1 VAHLLSSARAL
12 IVVDPALQAH
22 PSGAYGRL
30 KQQIVALVSPEGPIV
45 KILVSGAGI
54 AGLACALDLGT
65 RGHDV
70 TVVEYA
76 RHLRIKGTPID
87 VRGDAIEI
95 VDRMGLLARIRE
107 QRVRMS
113 ELNQFV
119 DADGEPVASIPM
131 AEVSDSEDD
140 IEIVREDLV
149 HILADALP
157 DTATIRFGDSI
168 EALTDDGDGVDVE
181 FRSGRT
187 ERYDLVLGAD
197 GQHSAVRRLVFGPE
211 RDHLRHLGVYI
222 ALADLPDEAGPDG
235 VTLHNVPGRMVG
247 IARFN
252 GARFKGTALAMF
264 TFRSE
269 WLDFDHRDLDAQKKI
284 LVDAFAGHTSWKI
297 PQLLDAARAD
307 PELFF
312 DSASQI
318 HMPSWHRGRVAL
330 VGDAGYCAAFL
341 SGRGTSLALTG
352 AWFLAEELDR
362 CGTDYTAA
370 FERYEARQRPY
381 VTAAQERVYQGR
393 ETQTPLTWEA
403 IDARNERLRAA
414 NAS

>member
-1 VAHLLSSARAL
+1 M
-12 IVVDPALQAH
+12 
-22 PSGAYGRL
+22 
-30 KQQIVALVSPEGPIV
+30 
-45 KILVSGAGI
+45 KILVSGAGV

-76 RHLRIKGTPID
+76 RHLRLKGTPID
-87 VRGDAIEI
+87 IRGDAIET
-95 VDRMGLLARIRE
+95 VAEMGLLAKIRE
-107 QRVRMS
+107 RRIRMS
-113 ELNQFV
+113 ELLQFV
-119 DADGEPVASIPM
+119 DSDGEPVARIPM
-131 AEVSDSEDD
+131 AEVSDSDDD

-149 HILADALP
+149 RILADALP
-157 DTATIRFGDSI
+157 DTATIRFSDSI
-168 EALTDDGDGVDVE
+168 DSLTDDGDGVDVE

-211 RDHLRHLGVYI
+211 RDYLRHLGVYI
-222 ALADLPDEAGPDG
+222 ALADLPGEARPDR
-235 VTLHNVPGRMVG
+235 VSSMYNVPGRMAG
-247 IARFN
+247 IARY
-252 GARFKGTALAMF
+252 KDKALATF

-269 WLDFDHRDLDAQKKI
+269 PLDYGHHDLDAQKKI
-284 LVDAFAGHTSWKI
+284 LVDAFAGHTTWKI
-297 PQLLDAARAD
+297 PQLLDAARTD
-307 PELFF
+307 PEFFF

-352 AWFLAEELDR
+352 AWFLAEELER
-362 CGTDYTAA
+362 CGADHTAA

-381 VTAAQERVYQGR
+381 ITFAQDRVGQGR
-393 ETQTPLTWEA
+393 DRLIPATREA
-403 IDARNERLRAA
+403 IDTRNERLRT
-414 NAS
+414 ASTPAR

>member
-1 VAHLLSSARAL
+1 
-12 IVVDPALQAH
+12 
-22 PSGAYGRL
+22 
-30 KQQIVALVSPEGPIV
+30 V

-70 TVVEYA
+70 TVVEYG
-76 RHLRIKGTPID
+76 RRLRVTGTPID

-95 VDRMGLLARIRE
+95 VDRMGLLAKIRE

-113 ELNQFV
+113 EANRFV

-131 AEVSDSEDD
+131 AEVSDSDDD
-140 IEIVREDLV
+140 IEIVREDLMR
-149 HILADALP
+149 ILADALP

-168 EALTDDGDGVDVE
+168 KTLTDDGDGVDVE

-197 GQHSAVRRLVFGPE
+197 GQHSAVRGLVFGPE
-211 RDHLRHLGVYI
+211 QDYLRHLGVYI
-222 ALADLPDEAGPDG
+222 ALANLHGKAGPDR
-235 VTLHNVPGRMVG
+235 VTLHNVPGRMTG
-247 IARFN
+247 IARF
-252 GARFKGTALAMF
+252 KGKALATF

-269 WLDFDHRDLDAQKKI
+269 PLDYNHRDVDAQKK
-284 LVDAFAGHTSWKI
+284 LLADAFSGHTSWKI

-352 AWFLAEELDR
+352 AWFLAEEID
-362 CGTDYTAA
+362 GNGPDHAAA
-370 FERYEARQRPY
+370 FARYEARQRPY
-381 VTAAQERVYQGR
+381 VTSAQARVGEGR
-393 ETQTPLTWEA
+393 DRLIPATWEA
-403 IDARNERLRAA
+403 IDGRNAHLRAA
-414 NAS
+414 SSPTSTAAC

>member
-1 VAHLLSSARAL
+1 VLNVAL
-12 IVVDPALQAH
+12 IVGDPTLQAH
-22 PSGAYGRL
+22 AGGAYRRL
-30 KQQIVALVSPEGPIV
+30 KQQLVALVSTKGTIV
-45 KILVSGAGI
+45 KILVSGAGV

-76 RHLRIKGTPID
+76 RGLRVKGTPID
-87 VRGDAIEI
+87 IRGDAVQVVAE
-95 VDRMGLLARIRE
+95 MGLLAEIRG

-119 DADGEPVASIPM
+119 DADGRPVASIPM
-131 AEVSDSEDD
+131 AAVSDSDDD
-140 IEIVREDLV
+140 IEITREDLV
-149 HILADALP
+149 RILAGALP

-168 EALTDDGDGVDVE
+168 ETLTDHGDGVEVA
-181 FRSGRT
+181 FRSGRA

-197 GQHSAVRRLVFGPE
+197 GQHSAVRRMVFGPE
-211 RDHLRHLGVYI
+211 QDYLRHLGVYI
-222 ALADLPDEAGPDG
+222 ALANLPDETGPDG
-235 VTLHNVPGRMVG
+235 VTLYNVPGRMVG
-247 IARFN
+247 IARF
-252 GARFKGTALAMF
+252 KGKALASF

-269 WLDFDHRDLDAQKKI
+269 WLDHDHRDLDAQKQI
-284 LVDAFAGHTSWKI
+284 LVDAFAGHTSWRI
-297 PQLLDAARAD
+297 PELLDAARAD

-352 AWFLAEELDR
+352 AWFLAEELER
-362 CGTDYTAA
+362 CGTDHIAA
-370 FERYEARQRPY
+370 FERYETRQRPY
-381 VTAAQERVYQGR
+381 VTAAQQRVEQGR
-393 ETQTPLTWEA
+393 KRQTPLTWEA
-403 IDARNERLRAA
+403 IEARNERLRAGSSA
-414 NAS
+414 TR

>member
-1 VAHLLSSARAL
+1 
-12 IVVDPALQAH
+12 
-22 PSGAYGRL
+22 
-30 KQQIVALVSPEGPIV
+30 V

-76 RHLRIKGTPID
+76 RRLRVKGTPID

-95 VDRMGLLARIRE
+95 VDRMGLLATIRE

-131 AEVSDSEDD
+131 AQVSDSADD

-149 HILADALP
+149 RILADALP

-168 EALTDDGDGVDVE
+168 EALTDDGGGVDVE
-181 FRSGRT
+181 FRSGRA

-211 RDHLRHLGVYI
+211 QDHLRHLGVYV
-222 ALADLPDEAGPDG
+222 ALADLPGEAGPDG

-247 IARFN
+247 V
-252 GARFKGTALAMF
+252 ARFKGRALVTF
-264 TFRSE
+264 SFRSA
-269 WLDFDHRDLDAQKKI
+269 WLDFDHRDLHAQKEI
-284 LVDAFAGHTSWKI
+284 LVDAFAGHASWKI
-297 PQLLDAARAD
+297 PELLDVACAD
-307 PELFF
+307 PELYF

-330 VGDAGYCAAFL
+330 VGDAGYCASFL

-352 AWFLAEELDR
+352 AWFLAEELER
-362 CGTDYTAA
+362 CGADHTAA

-381 VTAAQERVYQGR
+381 VTAAQARVEQGR
-393 ETQTPLTWEA
+393 ERQLPPTWEA
-403 IDARNERLRAA
+403 IAARDELLRAA
-414 NAS
+414 STAAR

>member
-1 VAHLLSSARAL
+1 M
-12 IVVDPALQAH
+12 
-22 PSGAYGRL
+22 
-30 KQQIVALVSPEGPIV
+30 

-54 AGLACALDLGT
+54 AGLACALDLGA

-76 RHLRIKGTPID
+76 RHLRLKGTPID
-87 VRGDAIEI
+87 IRGDAVE
-95 VDRMGLLARIRE
+95 VVGRMGLLATIRAQRI
-107 QRVRMS
+107 RMS
-113 ELNQFV
+113 ELLQFV
-119 DADGEPVASIPM
+119 DNTGEPVARIPM
-131 AEVSDSEDD
+131 AEVSDSGDD

-149 HILADALP
+149 HILAGALP
-157 DTATIRFGDSI
+157 DTATIRFGDSVDS
-168 EALTDDGDGVDVE
+168 LTDDGAGVDVHFE
-181 FRSGRT
+181 SGRT

-211 RDHLRHLGVYI
+211 RDYLRHLGVYI
-222 ALADLPDEAGPDG
+222 ALADLPGEARPDR
-235 VTLHNVPGRMVG
+235 VSSMYNVPGRMAG
-247 IARFN
+247 IARY
-252 GARFKGTALAMF
+252 KDKALATF

-269 WLDFDHRDLDAQKKI
+269 PLDHDHHDLDAQRKI

-352 AWFLAEELDR
+352 AWFLAEELER
-362 CGTDYTAA
+362 CGMDHRAA

-381 VTAAQERVYQGR
+381 VTFAQDRVGQGR
-393 ETQTPLTWEA
+393 DRLIPATWDA
-403 IDARNERLRAA
+403 IEARNERLRT
-414 NAS
+414 ASTPA

>member
-1 VAHLLSSARAL
+1 MEAIL
-12 IVVDPALQAH
+12 
-22 PSGAYGRL
+22 
-30 KQQIVALVSPEGPIV
+30 

-76 RHLRIKGTPID
+76 RHLRLKGTPID
-87 VRGDAIEI
+87 IRGDAIEI
-95 VDRMGLLARIRE
+95 VARMGLLAKIHEQRIR
-107 QRVRMS
+107 MT
-113 ELNQFV
+113 ELLQFV
-119 DADGEPVASIPM
+119 DGDGEPVARIPM
-131 AEVSDSEDD
+131 AEVSDSDDD

-149 HILADALP
+149 RILAGTLP
-157 DTATIRFGDSI
+157 DTATVRFGDSI

-211 RDHLRHLGVYI
+211 EDHLRHLGVYI
-222 ALADLPDEAGPDG
+222 ALANLPGEEAGPDG

-247 IARFN
+247 IARF
-252 GARFKGTALAMF
+252 KDKALAVL

-269 WLDFDHRDLDAQKKI
+269 CLDFDHRDLDAQKAI
-284 LVDAFAGHTSWKI
+284 LIDAFAGHTSWKI

-318 HMPSWHRGRVAL
+318 HLPSWHHGRVAL

-352 AWFLAEELDR
+352 AWFLAEELER
-362 CGTDYTAA
+362 CGADHTAA

-381 VTAAQERVYQGR
+381 VTAAQERVEQGR
-393 ETQTPLTWEA
+393 ERQTPPTWEA

-414 NAS
+414 STS